1 MLLVT
6 GANGNLGGAI
16 IRNLRNL
23 SKTGDFAVATRNPQS
38 AFAQTLAA
46 AGIEVRRADFDSMST
61 LSGTFTGIRKALL
74 ISTYSDN
81 SQRLRQNLNA
91 LEAAR
96 RAGVAHI
103 IYTSFINAGQGSL
116 SEHSRLVHYPTE
128 QAIIAS
134 GVTYT
139 LLRHALYADIL
150 VNDLD
155 ETLASGIFQRCG
167 GESACA
173 YIAREDLGL
182 SAATVLVKDGHENRI
197 YTETM
202 TRTYTGKEIA
212 QALSNAFGREIKYR
226 AIAADDWP
234 RYMVEKWN
242 VPASLAGSA
251 AGTMRAVESGE
262 FDIVTRDY
270 ESITGRSPRTLDEF
284 LQDLKA
290 ARAGSRA

>member
-16 IRNLRNL
+16 IRNLRN
-23 SKTGDFAVATRNPQS
+23 SSQPGDFAVATRNPQS
-38 AFAQTLAA
+38 SFARTLAA
-46 AGIEVRRADFDSMST
+46 AGIDVRRADFDSMST
-61 LSGTFTGIRKALL
+61 LSGTFTGIRKALI

-81 SQRLRQNLNA
+81 SQRMRQNLNA
-91 LEAAR
+91 LDAAR
-96 RAGVAHI
+96 KAGVEHI
-103 IYTSFINAGQGSL
+103 IYTSFINASQDSL

-134 GVTYT
+134 GLTYT

-150 VNDLD
+150 VNDLE
-155 ETLASGIFQRCG
+155 ETLASGVLQRCG

-182 SAATVLVKDGHENRI
+182 SAATVLVRDGHENRI

-212 QALSNAFGREIKYR
+212 RALSDAFGREIKYR
-226 AIAADDWP
+226 AIAAEDWP
-234 RYMVEKWN
+234 QYMVEKWK
-242 VPASLAGSA
+242 VPVSLAGSA
-251 AGTMRAVESGE
+251 TGTMRAVESGE

-270 ESITGRSPRTLDEF
+270 ESITGRRPRSLVEF
-284 LQDLKA
+284 LQGLEA
-290 ARAGSRA
+290 ARSGSRA